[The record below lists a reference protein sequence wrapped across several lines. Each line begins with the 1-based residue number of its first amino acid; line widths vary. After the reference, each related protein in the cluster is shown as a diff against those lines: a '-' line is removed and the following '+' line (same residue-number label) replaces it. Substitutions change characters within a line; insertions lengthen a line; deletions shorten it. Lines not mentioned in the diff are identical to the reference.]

1 MKPLL
6 KIAASGDWHYGLTVE
21 NIDRTPDVHAAVM
34 FAVDEAIKAG
44 VKIFSI
50 GGDLTENNCP
60 VPDHIALLI
69 QVINK
74 LSAAG
79 IIVFIMRGNHCAIS
93 AKDRR
98 WGLTPLEQVGWENVY
113 FITEPKILKVLG
125 HSFLFLPH
133 VTKAHALE
141 AGYKT
146 AQEFITKEAEKLV
159 DGSKEQL
166 TVISHYNIAG
176 VKCGTEAMMLRQTDL
191 QLPAIVQRSPKV
203 IKIINSHI
211 HTAQEDGKLILPGS
225 VVCTDF
231 GDLDSPKGFI
241 IGDLS
246 KNAAMSLEWKFKKI
260 LTPASPMQQL
270 ELDLINATPQE
281 IMKVL
286 AQAIKSVLPDSIVKV
301 RVLINEENLPLV
313 NMDALRDELL
323 KKARYVKQIDKV
335 ITRKRQMRDAQQK
348 VGMSPISAATHY
360 LGTRN
365 PEGKERKLELAR
377 SIIEGHK
384 VAKPEAG
391 HEFVSQTTAD
401 DALTENLKQLAA
413 EQPTVRR
420 PKTTVVPKPAPKAP
434 PKPRPVDFNSPA
446 PITEF
451 DF

>member
-21 NIDRTPDVHAAVM
+21 NIDRTPDVHKAVM
-34 FAVDEAIKAG
+34 FAVDKAIEAG

-60 VPDHIALLI
+60 LPDHTALLI

-74 LSAAG
+74 LHAAG

-93 AKDRR
+93 IKGRR
-98 WGLTPLEQVGWENVY
+98 WGLTPLEQVGWENVH
-113 FITEPKILKVLG
+113 FITEPKVLEVLG

-146 AQEFITKEAEKLV
+146 AQEFITGEAEKLV
-159 DGSKEQL
+159 NESKTQL

-211 HTAQEDGKLILPGS
+211 HTAQESGKLILPGA

-231 GDLDSPKGFI
+231 GDLDAPKGFI
-241 IGDLS
+241 IGELT
-246 KNAAMSLEWKFKKI
+246 KNKAMSLEWKFEQV
-260 LTPASPMQQL
+260 LTPSSPMQQM
-270 ELDLINATPQE
+270 ELDLISADAKT
-281 IMKVL
+281 ILKVL
-286 AQAIKSVLPDSIVKV
+286 VQAVKSVLPDSIIKV

-323 KKARYVKQIDKV
+323 KKARYVKQIDKIV
-335 ITRKRQMRDAQQK
+335 TRTRQKRDAEQK
-348 VGMSPISAATHY
+348 VGMSPIAAATHY
-360 LGTRN
+360 LETRN
-365 PEGKERKLELAR
+365 PDGKERKLELAR

-384 VAKPEAG
+384 AKAQESGHEFLSPTAAADSLEKNLQALTPEPRRPKSMAVAKP
-391 HEFVSQTTAD
+391 
-401 DALTENLKQLAA
+401 
-413 EQPTVRR
+413 
-420 PKTTVVPKPAPKAP
+420 P
-434 PKPRPVDFNSPA
+434 PKPLPKTKPVELKHSE
-446 PITEF
+446 PITDF